1 MTMKN
6 LIRLIISGIL
16 LCPLIGG
23 MTSCSEEADCSAT
36 ARAMMQC
43 NLYKMNP
50 ETQLVTKDT
59 LDVLTVTAMG
69 TDSVIINGQTN
80 VSDISLPLQFATDST
95 ALILQYGQDGER
107 KDTVI
112 IRHTNTP
119 YFLSMDC
126 GYQMKQHITAVSWT
140 SHLLDSIYI
149 ENPEAGIY
157 EKENLKLF
165 Y

>member
-1 MTMKN
+1 M
-6 LIRLIISGIL
+6 L
-16 LCPLIGG
+16 LYPLIGG

-36 ARAMMQC
+36 ARAMVQC
-43 NLYKMNP
+43 NLYKINP

-59 LDVLTVTAMG
+59 LDVLTVTALG

-80 VSDISLPLQFATDST
+80 VSDVSLPLQFDADST
-95 ALILQYGQDGER
+95 ALIFQYGQEGER

-140 SHLLDSIYI
+140 SALLDSISVSYTHLTL
-149 ENPEAGIY
+149 PTIY
-157 EKENLKLF
+157 SV
-165 Y
+165 